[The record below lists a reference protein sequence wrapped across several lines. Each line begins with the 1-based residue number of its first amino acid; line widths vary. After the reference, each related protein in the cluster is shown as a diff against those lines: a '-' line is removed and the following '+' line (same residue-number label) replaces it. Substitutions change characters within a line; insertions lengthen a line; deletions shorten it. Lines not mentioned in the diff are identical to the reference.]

1 MRFNGR
7 IRRRPIE
14 VIEKMSK
21 ALKGRKRSEE
31 SKRRIGI
38 GGTNKAINIEV
49 ILNAIEKIL
58 KFNNNFNKKQ
68 IKSLL
73 EDNLNFSFPLIIRR
87 FGDTQ
92 SFWNKI
98 EKYLG
103 FYIPDRRGSNRGI
116 FGLHETQ
123 ILNNYEDKINYKI
136 IRQYHIGKYI
146 LDGYI
151 PQINTVIEVDEAR
164 HYIKNK
170 LKIEDVVRQEKIE
183 NILKCQFLRIKDE
196 IKND

>member
-1 MRFNGR
+1 MEELEELKKEKIRLSLLGR
-7 IRRRPIE
+7 KRPIE

-73 EDNLNFSFPLIIRR
+73 EDNLNCSFPLIIRR

-103 FYIPDRRGSNRGI
+103 FYIPDRRG
-116 FGLHETQ
+116 
-123 ILNNYEDKINYKI
+123 YKQGGENS
-136 IRQYHIGKYI
+136 RCRKYI
-146 LDGYI
+146 RRGWCQNGTSLR
-151 PQINTVIEVDEAR
+151 NC
-164 HYIKNK
+164 NK
-170 LKIEDVVRQEKIE
+170 SKGSL
-183 NILKCQFLRIKDE
+183 
-196 IKND
+196 